1 MKKTLLMAC
10 ALIFGWVG
18 VNATVN
24 PNIKLVN
31 SEVKTLAYGTQL
43 FYRFPTPLVTGTK
56 YTLTMRV
63 FFENPLNE
71 GLGFWPFKYGHE
83 AQYTGFDKG
92 SFDPGVWTLV
102 TCNFTANDDHDA
114 FQFPIG
120 HVDGMMR
127 IDDVK
132 LVAEGS
138 EENLVA
144 NGSFDEK
151 VEHKGIW
158 GGETDLAGGTW
169 FSFNWAIP
177 TFTYDAEYD
186 DEVAHVFQDVVLK
199 NYRFTP
205 ITIEDAVNTEKTVV
219 LMNSDGKV
227 FNGTY
232 GQWNDGIKVSGQMEF
247 DAKNYQLSVAP
258 ISIDGEENT
267 YTIKL
272 NESGS
277 YNRYL
282 QASMW
287 GHAFFNGDL
296 KGQNGLDGQNGAVW
310 TIASMGENKYSL
322 HSLGI
327 AQGKISTRTDG
338 YLNVNGSSEVRID
351 SKDPVAWTFAT
362 CEALPAVNEALT
374 FSANRILDFSTVT
387 DADAYIATA
396 VSGNNVTMTKVTGA
410 VPANTGLVLIQKSDA
425 AVINIPTCGKATV
438 DVSGNLLVATA
449 KSTAVPVGAYVLAG
463 NGDELG
469 WYSVGSTIPTLAAGK
484 CYLKASTA
492 SVKQLEM
499 VFDDEATGVA
509 APVAKTQN
517 SVYYNLQGVRVAQ
530 PTSGIYLKDGKKV
543 IIKK

>member
-1 MKKTLLMAC
+1 MG
-10 ALIFGWVG
+10 FG
-18 VNATVN
+18 
-24 PNIKLVN
+24 I
-31 SEVKTLAYGTQL
+31 
-43 FYRFPTPLVTGTK
+43 
-56 YTLTMRV
+56 
-63 FFENPLNE
+63 
-71 GLGFWPFKYGHE
+71 
-83 AQYTGFDKG
+83 D
-92 SFDPGVWTLV
+92 SFNPGVWTSV
-102 TCNFTANDDHDA
+102 TCNFTAECDLDA
-114 FQFPIG
+114 LYFPIG

-138 EENLVA
+138 EENLVP
-144 NGSFDEK
+144 NGSFDTE
-151 VEHKGIW
+151 VTH
-158 GGETDLAGGTW
+158 TGTW
-169 FSFNWAIP
+169 GSLPEPGTWYSFYWAIP

-186 DEVAHVFQDVVLK
+186 DEVAPVFQDVVLK

-205 ITIEDAVNTEKTVV
+205 ITIEDAVSTDKTVV

-232 GQWNDGIKVSGQMEF
+232 GPTNDGIKVSGQMEF
-247 DAKNYQLSVAP
+247 DAKNYQLSVES
-258 ISIDGEENT
+258 ITIDGKENT

-282 QASMW
+282 QASKW
-287 GHAFFNGDL
+287 GHAFFNSTFGD
-296 KGQNGLDGQNGAVW
+296 KQGLDGQNGAVW

-322 HSLGI
+322 LSLGVEQKNI
-327 AQGKISTRTDG
+327 YFTDDNGNITSYREGG

-351 SKDPVAWTFAT
+351 SKDAVAWTFAT

-374 FSANRILDFSTVT
+374 FSANRILNFSNVT

-396 VSGNNVTMTKVTGA
+396 VSGNKVTMTKVTGA
-410 VPANTGLVLIQKSDA
+410 VPANTGLVLIQKSNA

-438 DVSGNLLVATA
+438 DVTGNLLVAT
-449 KSTAVPVGAYVLAG
+449 KVSTAVPAGAYVLAG
-463 NGDELG
+463 NGDALG
-469 WYSVGSTIPTLAAGK
+469 WYSVGTTVPTLAAGK